1 MPRTSDSQEVHAEL
15 LFFMSGHSK
24 WSTIKRQKGAAD
36 AQRGQLFTKLSKE
49 IILAAKQGGADPASN
64 FRLRLAV
71 QKAKES
77 NMPNDNIDRAIKRGA
92 GGGDGADNIE
102 EIVYEGYGPH
112 GTAVIVEAATDNR
125 NRTVAEVRNVFTRA
139 GGGLGETGSVAWN
152 FDTRG
157 VVSVSP
163 NGRDADEIALLAI
176 DAGAEDVQI
185 SDDNI
190 DVYTQP
196 SDVEA
201 VKKALEGSGVA
212 VTSAETQR
220 VPKTTVQLDESSGL
234 QTMRFIERLEALD
247 DVQKVYFNAEFSD
260 AVFAALA
267 SRRSSAFPSS
277 SGYSTFSLSWA
288 TS

>member
-1 MPRTSDSQEVHAEL
+1 MPRTSDSQEVHGEL

-267 SRRSSAFPSS
+267 S
-277 SGYSTFSLSWA
+277 
-288 TS
+288 

>member
-1 MPRTSDSQEVHAEL
+1 
-15 LFFMSGHSK
+15 MSGHSK
-24 WSTIKRQKGAAD
+24 WSSIKRAKGVAD

-49 IILAAKQGGADPASN
+49 IIISAKQGGGDPAAN

-71 QKAKES
+71 QKAKEA
-77 NMPNDNIDRAIKRGA
+77 NMPNENIDRAIKRGA
-92 GGGDGADNIE
+92 GGGDGADNID

-139 GGGLGETGSVAWN
+139 GGSLGETGSVGWN
-152 FDTRG
+152 FEMRG

-163 NGRDADEIALLAI
+163 NGKDADDLALLAI
-176 DAGAEDVQI
+176 DAGADDVQVAGD
-185 SDDNI
+185 SI

-196 SDVEA
+196 GDLESVRR
-201 VKKALEGSGVA
+201 ALEDNGLDVA
-212 VTSAETQR
+212 SAETQR
-220 VPKTTVQLDESSGL
+220 VPKTTVQLDESAAI
-234 QTMRFIERLEALD
+234 QTMRFIERLESLD

-267 SRRSSAFPSS
+267 S
-277 SGYSTFSLSWA
+277 
-288 TS
+288 

>member
-1 MPRTSDSQEVHAEL
+1 
-15 LFFMSGHSK
+15 MSGHSK
-24 WSTIKRQKGAAD
+24 WSSIKRAKGVAD

-49 IILAAKQGGADPASN
+49 IIIAAKQGGADPGAN

-77 NMPNDNIDRAIKRGA
+77 NMPNENIDRAIKRGA
-92 GGGDGADNIE
+92 GAGEGADTIDE
-102 EIVYEGYGPH
+102 MVYEGYGPH

-139 GGGLGETGSVAWN
+139 GGSLGETGSVGWN
-152 FDTRG
+152 FETRG
-157 VVSVSP
+157 VVTISP
-163 NGRDADEIALLAI
+163 NGRDADDVALLAI
-176 DAGAEDVQI
+176 DAGAEDVQV
-185 SDDNI
+185 SGDSI

-196 SDVEA
+196 SSLET
-201 VKKALEGSGVA
+201 VKKSLEEHGLEVA
-212 VTSAETQR
+212 SAETQR
-220 VPKTTVQLDESSGL
+220 VPKTTVQLDESAAI

-267 SRRSSAFPSS
+267 S
-277 SGYSTFSLSWA
+277 
-288 TS
+288 